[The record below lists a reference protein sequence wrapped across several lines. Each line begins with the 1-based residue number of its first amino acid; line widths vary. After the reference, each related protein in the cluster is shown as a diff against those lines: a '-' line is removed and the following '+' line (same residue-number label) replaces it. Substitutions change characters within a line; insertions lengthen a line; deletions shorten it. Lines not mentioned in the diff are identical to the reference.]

1 MDFSVNLGL
10 FLKMAAGVTDIDLRT
25 GKGQISVVGKN
36 LIGIAPELESR
47 IPALAAQSGKLLK
60 DSELSYIVDSS
71 SLEDTIR
78 EIHSL
83 LFN

>member
-1 MDFSVNLGL
+1 
-10 FLKMAAGVTDIDLRT
+10 MAAGVTDIDLRT

-47 IPALAAQSGKLLK
+47 IPALAAHSGKLLK